1 MRPFA
6 TAILTLTLLLGVALA
21 AAPPVQA
28 QEEEEEQVVLTLEK
42 VTAPFDKK
50 AVIEV
55 EQKDGKF
62 KKFAPKDHKTFD
74 KQVDDDDLEITEYH
88 IKDRK
93 IVKIVF
99 AKKVK

>member
-6 TAILTLTLLLGVALA
+6 TAFILLAALAIA
-21 AAPPVQA
+21 AAPPAFGQPD
-28 QEEEEEQVVLTLEK
+28 EEDEVVLTLEK

-62 KKFAPKDHKTFD
+62 KKYAPKDHKTFD
-74 KQVDDDDLEITEYH
+74 KEVDERDLEITEYH

-99 AKKVK
+99 GKKLEKK

>member
-1 MRPFA
+1 MKEVGLLLIA
-6 TAILTLTLLLGVALA
+6 CLLGVALVFA
-21 AAPPVQA
+21 CFGVEPSFQA
-28 QEEEEEQVVLTLEK
+28 EEEEIHLTLEK

-62 KKFAPKDHKTFD
+62 KKYAPKDYKNFD
-74 KQVDDDDLEITEYH
+74 KEVDERDLEIVEYH
-88 IKDRK
+88 IKDRR

-99 AKKVK
+99 GKKKT